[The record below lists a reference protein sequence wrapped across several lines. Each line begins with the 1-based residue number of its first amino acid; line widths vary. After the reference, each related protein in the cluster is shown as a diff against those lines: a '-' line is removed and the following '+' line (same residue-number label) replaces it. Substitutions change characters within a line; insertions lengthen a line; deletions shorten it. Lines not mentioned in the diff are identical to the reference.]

1 MLGYIVRRVL
11 YMIPVMFAVSILSFA
26 IIQAPPGDY
35 LTTRIAQLQ
44 LEGTPASEDQIL
56 ALRKQYS
63 GSVAIPTY
71 VVVDPNTLER
81 KSRLRGLKKED
92 KFLEFLN
99 DGLGR

>member
-1 MLGYIVRRVL
+1 MEEHVFPRPAVADVLAKNFVEVRL
-11 YMIPVMFAVSILSFA
+11 HTDTHGPELK
-26 IIQAPPGDY
+26 
-35 LTTRIAQLQ
+35 
-44 LEGTPASEDQIL
+44 QIL